1 MKDYVRNP
9 KPRAAR
15 GRGGSRSRSNSNPP
29 VPVGKIVIA
38 LVFLAGFGGFLY
50 HISGSSKKDDSVAQT
65 QTNEPKPIPI
75 EQQRPAKEQF
85 DYMQI
90 LQNKEVPVVLP
101 DGSVVG
107 DPSTDPQLLEHQ
119 QNMQETLR
127 QQQERAKQLAAEQNG
142 KLPNV
147 TTDVTTSQTI
157 TGINGN
163 KNVVS
168 ATTPHAVTAT
178 TTASANRLKT
188 EDAAK
193 ADPRK
198 PRSFATV
205 IATESAKKQQAVQ
218 KDQKERDQILAIFS
232 QNQNAKPAT
241 AAASRPAA
249 TASEPAGS
257 HRFMMQCGA
266 FRTTE
271 QANSLQSRI
280 NSQGQHAS
288 VRQGYSASGVWNR
301 VMLGPYASHSA
312 AEAALAQLKGSGT
325 VGNCTIFSQ

>member
-1 MKDYVRNP
+1 MRDYVRNP
-9 KPRAAR
+9 KPRTAK
-15 GRGGSRSRSNSNPP
+15 GRGGSRGRANSNPP
-29 VPVGKIVIA
+29 VPIGKIVIA

-50 HISGSSKKDDSVAQT
+50 HISGSSKKDDTVAQT
-65 QTNEPKPIPI
+65 QTSETKPIPI

-101 DGSVVG
+101 DGSVVA

-142 KLPNV
+142 KLPNA
-147 TTDVTTSQTI
+147 TSDLSAATQAGSTK
-157 TGINGN
+157 GI
-163 KNVVS
+163 VS
-168 ATTPHAVTAT
+168 ATTPHPVTAT
-178 TTASANRLKT
+178 TTASIATTRPKAEET
-188 EDAAK
+188 AK
-193 ADPRK
+193 SDPRK

-205 IATESAKKQQAVQ
+205 IATEAAKKQQATQ
-218 KDQKERDQILAIFS
+218 KDQKERDQILAMFS
-232 QNQNAKPAT
+232 QNAKPAT
-241 AAASRPAA
+241 TAASRTA
-249 TASEPAGS
+249 TAEPASG

-266 FRTTE
+266 FRTSE
-271 QANSLQSRI
+271 QASALQARI
-280 NSQGQHAS
+280 NSQGQRAS
-288 VRQGYSASGVWNR
+288 VRQGASASGVWNR